1 MSVLLQRE
9 LVFVTGK
16 GGVGKTTVALAVA
29 VAAARAGRRVMLAE
43 VGGQARAPRV
53 FGAPAAAP
61 GRETRLEEHLWTT
74 TIDPLHAL
82 EEWASRVVGS
92 RRLVGVLARSNAF
105 AAFMHAAPGAR
116 ELVTI
121 TKAWELGRDER
132 WDRRAAGY
140 DLVVVDGPASGHG
153 VGMLRTPRTF
163 AEIAR
168 VGPIASQAREVDALL
183 VDPSRSAIVAVAL
196 PAELPVSE
204 TLDLEGRVR
213 RALDRDLD
221 AIVVNGLLP
230 RRFSADEVVRVAGAD
245 GAVPPEVLAAVR
257 LQHGQAA
264 AQQAQLRRLRAKA
277 AAEVHTLPFRSS
289 PRIGVDDV
297 RELAGALSRRLGPRG
312 RTGTRS

>member
-29 VAAARAGRRVMLAE
+29 IAAARAGRRVMLAE

-53 FGAPAAAP
+53 FGTAAEPP
-61 GRETRLEEHLWTT
+61 GRETRLEEHLWAT
-74 TIDPLHAL
+74 TIDPLRAL

-105 AAFMHAAPGAR
+105 TAFMHAAPGAR

-121 TKAWELGRDER
+121 TKAWELGRAER
-132 WDRRAAGY
+132 WDRRAGGY
-140 DLVVVDGPASGHG
+140 DVVVVDGPASGHG

-168 VGPIASQAREVDALL
+168 VGPIATQAREVDALL

-204 TLDLEGRVR
+204 TLDLESRVR
-213 RALDRDLD
+213 RALGRELD

-230 RRFSADEVVRVAGAD
+230 RRFSAEELARVAGAD
-245 GAVPPEVLAAVR
+245 GAFPPEVLAAVR
-257 LQHGQAA
+257 LQHGQSA
-264 AQQAQLRRLRAKA
+264 AQQLQLRRLRARA
-277 AAEVHTLPFRSS
+277 AADVHTLPFRPA
-289 PRIGVDDV
+289 PRLGVDDV
-297 RELAGALSRRLGPRG
+297 RELATALARRLAAR
-312 RTGTRS
+312 R